1 MKNFYITV
9 GVKGNKNENI
19 FSDEKK
25 EYEEGYFAC
34 VIKVSESD
42 NLKNH
47 LEAIR
52 GLVHANIR
60 PTKKDAQELAD
71 FWNECYK
78 QNGTYLYSK

>member
-9 GVKGNKNENI
+9 AVKGDKNKNI

-25 EYEEGYFAC
+25 EYKEGYLAY
-34 VIKVSESD
+34 VIKVTESD
-42 NLKNH
+42 NVMYH

-52 GLVHANIR
+52 GLMHANIR

-78 QNGTYLYSK
+78 KNGTYLYSK

>member
-9 GVKGNKNENI
+9 AVKGDKNKNI

-25 EYEEGYFAC
+25 EYKEGYGAF
-34 VIKVSESD
+34 VIKVSEND
-42 NLKNH
+42 NVFWNLD
-47 LEAIR
+47 IIG
-52 GLVHANIR
+52 GLMHANIK
-60 PTKKDAQELAD
+60 PTKKEAQALAD